1 MKRRYASAL
10 RAELSEEV
18 RNRILAALAEQL
30 AAGEADFSLSQVAQR
45 AGVSLRTIH
54 NYFPGEEARI
64 TALAKWIDDQVGFS
78 GEAPASFDDIGPYA
92 RRMALGYF
100 RNEPL
105 MRAQMAVGVANRVR
119 RRRRAKREAQL
130 RDVVAGVVPD
140 SHQAGLVAAMI
151 ACAVINAQI
160 VAALQDRYGVKD
172 EDAVRLIEWAARV
185 LAQAAS
191 RGDLPSTE

>member
-1 MKRRYASAL
+1 MTRRYASAL

-30 AAGEADFSLSQVAQR
+30 AAGAADFSLSQVAER

-64 TALAKWIDDQVGFS
+64 GALAKWIDDQVGLS
-78 GEAPASFDDIGPYA
+78 GEAPASFDDIGSYA

-100 RNEPL
+100 RNEAL

-119 RRRRAKREAQL
+119 RRRRAKREVQL
-130 RDVVAGVVPD
+130 RHVVAGVVPD
-140 SHQAGLVAAMI
+140 SGKAELVAAMI
-151 ACAVINAQI
+151 ACVISADMA
-160 VAALQDRYGVKD
+160 AALCDRYGVKN
-172 EDAVRLIEWAARV
+172 EDAVHLIEWTARV
-185 LAQAAS
+185 LARAAS
-191 RGDLPSTE
+191 RGDLPSNG

>member
-1 MKRRYASAL
+1 MTRRYASAL

-30 AAGEADFSLSQVAQR
+30 AAGAADFSLSQVAQR
-45 AGVSLRTIH
+45 AGVSLRTVH

-64 TALAKWIDDQVGFS
+64 AALAKWIDDQVGLS

-92 RRMALGYF
+92 CRMALGYF
-100 RNEPL
+100 RNEQL

-130 RDVVAGVVPD
+130 RHVVAGAVSD
-140 SHQAGLVAAMI
+140 SQKAELVAAMI
-151 ACAVINAQI
+151 ACVISADI
-160 VAALQDRYGVKD
+160 VAALCDRYGVKN

-191 RGDLPSTE
+191 RGDLPQNV

>member
-1 MKRRYASAL
+1 MRRRYASAL
-10 RAELSEEV
+10 RAELGEEV

-30 AAGEADFSLSQVAQR
+30 AAGADDFSLSQVAQR
-45 AGVSLRTIH
+45 AGVSLRTVH

-64 TALAKWIDDQVGFS
+64 AALAKWIDDQVGLS

-105 MRAQMAVGVANRVR
+105 MRAQLAVGIANRVR

-130 RDVVAGVVPD
+130 RYVVAAAVPD
-140 SHQAGLVAAMI
+140 SHKAELVAAMI
-151 ACAVINAQI
+151 ACVISADI
-160 VAALQDRYGVKD
+160 AAALCDRYGVKD
-172 EDAVRLIEWAARV
+172 ENAVQLIEWATRV

-191 RGDLPSTE
+191 RGDLPSNV